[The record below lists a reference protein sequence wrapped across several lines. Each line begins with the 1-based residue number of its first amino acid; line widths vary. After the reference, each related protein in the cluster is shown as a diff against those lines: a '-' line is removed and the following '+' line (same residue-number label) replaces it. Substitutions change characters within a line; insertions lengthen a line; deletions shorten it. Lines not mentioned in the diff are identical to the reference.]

1 MKISNHYDW
10 MFLSM
15 GNNYTSLISFA
26 PLAILAVVAWR
37 TMDQPAAA
45 TPPLV
50 ETTAVAMNQASEEPS
65 PRTPPLIDSSLRAS
79 YVAVNLEEIYVKPA
93 GPKGLELTAAT
104 QKLHG
109 VKVRISGQ
117 MVRHLHD
124 DPRMF
129 LMHPTPLTLIMSEFG
144 LADDLPPSAL
154 HVILPDR
161 PGWAPVWTP
170 RPLEVYGTL
179 ELGPRQEL
187 DGRISHFRLVADH
200 VVDAETGTIPD
211 LMKPIG
217 LQPGRLT
224 RATLASPPTGGATG
238 IGSSTPATH

>member
-1 MKISNHYDW
+1 
-10 MFLSM
+10 M

-26 PLAILAVVAWR
+26 PLAILAIVAWR

-50 ETTAVAMNQASEEPS
+50 ETTAVAMDEASEETS

-79 YVAVNLEEIYVKPA
+79 YVAVNLDEIYVKPA
-93 GPKGLELTAAT
+93 GPKGLELTEEA

-129 LMHPTPLTLIMSEFG
+129 LMHPTPLTLLMSEFG

-154 HVILPDR
+154 HVILADR

-187 DGRISHFRLVADH
+187 DGRICRFRLIADH
-200 VVDAETGTIPD
+200 VVDAEAGTIPD

-224 RATLASPPTGGATG
+224 RATLASPPTSGATG
-238 IGSSTPATH
+238 LGRSTPASSTPATY

>member
-1 MKISNHYDW
+1 
-10 MFLSM
+10 
-15 GNNYTSLISFA
+15 
-26 PLAILAVVAWR
+26 
-37 TMDQPAAA
+37 MDPDQ
-45 TPPLV
+45 
-50 ETTAVAMNQASEEPS
+50 
-65 PRTPPLIDSSLRAS
+65 RAS
-79 YVAVNLEEIYVKPA
+79 YIPLELEDIYVKPA
-93 GPKGLELTAAT
+93 GPEGLELTAAA

-109 VKVRISGQ
+109 AKIKTSGQ

-129 LMHPTPLTLIMSEFG
+129 LMHPTPMTLIMSEFG

-170 RPLEVYGTL
+170 RPLEVFGTF
-179 ELGPRQEL
+179 ELGPRQEV
-187 DGRISHFRLVADH
+187 DGRISHFRLMVDH
-200 VVDAETGTIPD
+200 VIDAETGTIPD

-224 RATLASPPTGGATG
+224 RATLASPPASGATG
-238 IGSSTPATH
+238 LGGSTPVSSTPVTH

>member
-1 MKISNHYDW
+1 MA
-10 MFLSM
+10 
-15 GNNYTSLISFA
+15 NNYSSLISFA
-26 PLAILAVVAWR
+26 PLAVLAVVAWR
-37 TMDQPAAA
+37 TMDQPAADPG
-45 TPPLV
+45 PPV
-50 ETTAVAMNQASEEPS
+50 KTVAVTADTAHETTS
-65 PRTPPLIDSSLRAS
+65 PRTQPHTDPNRRAS

-93 GPKGLELTAAT
+93 GPKGLELTAST

-129 LMHPTPLTLIMSEFG
+129 LMHPTPLTLLMSEFG

-187 DGRISHFRLVADH
+187 DGRISHFRLIADH
-200 VVDAETGTIPD
+200 VVDAEAGTIPD

-224 RATLASPPTGGATG
+224 RDPLASLPASGAAG
-238 IGSSTPATH
+238 LGSSTPAPH

>member
-1 MKISNHYDW
+1 ME
-10 MFLSM
+10 
-15 GNNYTSLISFA
+15 
-26 PLAILAVVAWR
+26 
-37 TMDQPAAA
+37 QPAAGRDTRLEAVAVAADPKPAA
-45 TPPLV
+45 TPP
-50 ETTAVAMNQASEEPS
+50 S
-65 PRTPPLIDSSLRAS
+65 TPPVMDPDRRAS
-79 YVAVNLEEIYVKPA
+79 YVPLELEEIYVKPA

-109 VKVRISGQ
+109 VKVRTSGQ

-187 DGRISHFRLVADH
+187 DGRISHFRLIADH
-200 VVDAETGTIPD
+200 VMDAEAGTIPD

-217 LQPGRLT
+217 LQPSRLT
-224 RATLASPPTGGATG
+224 RATLAAPPAAGATG
-238 IGSSTPATH
+238 LGSATPATHSFPSHQ

>member
-1 MKISNHYDW
+1 
-10 MFLSM
+10 
-15 GNNYTSLISFA
+15 
-26 PLAILAVVAWR
+26 
-37 TMDQPAAA
+37 
-45 TPPLV
+45 
-50 ETTAVAMNQASEEPS
+50 MNQASEETS

-79 YVAVNLEEIYVKPA
+79 YAPLDLEEIYVKPA
-93 GPKGLELTAAT
+93 GPKGLELTAEA

-124 DPRMF
+124 DPRIF
-129 LMHPTPLTLIMSEFG
+129 LMHPTPLTLLMSEFG

-154 HVILPDR
+154 HVILADR

-187 DGRISHFRLVADH
+187 DGRISHFRLIADH
-200 VVDAETGTIPD
+200 VVDAEAGTIPD

-224 RATLASPPTGGATG
+224 RATLASPPTSGATG
-238 IGSSTPATH
+238 LGRSTPASSTPATH